1 MTFFIDNVPVHPFQQ
16 PPTGNP
22 SYFYNVPVYV
32 NESLSPGQHTITIV
46 NGEINGNN
54 SLTLLDY
61 IVYTSVLF
69 PQTVSL
75 LNCPTDPTRPQTS

>member
-1 MTFFIDNVPVHPFQQ
+1 MTFLIDNVLVGTFQQ
-16 PPTGNP
+16 PLTGNP
-22 SYFYNVPVYV
+22 NYFYNVPVYV

-46 NGEINGNN
+46 NGEMNGNG

-69 PQTVSL
+69 PQAVSR
-75 LNCPTDPTRPQTS
+75 LNCPH